1 MPAQLPDEPV
11 ELPPFTARIFIDEDG
26 SVVFE
31 NLDEG
36 LLEIARELDPDA
48 SFACDVELE
57 SPDTD

>member
-1 MPAQLPDEPV
+1 MPVHLAGEPI

-48 SFACDVELE
+48 TFACDVELE
-57 SPDTD
+57 PPDTE